1 MQTDMLIFQDINNG
15 FPEVVE
21 DGKSIKA
28 LEKTDNLAE
37 EEGGGAAFAGFLNE
51 QINTVLEGRTSLKQH
66 DENIKS
72 LDEEDIQDEGSNS
85 EINKK
90 KTCEGCFIFSVSG
103 FSNLETPVTDKSE
116 TIDLYENK
124 TEFADKI
131 ESVKFFESVDINDS
145 KTGVLIAQPDVEDT
159 DLAIKNNGVQ
169 ADRIKLDKT
178 GTDASEKANIKSI
191 NNPPELLHLKNGYEI
206 SPGEE
211 VLSEKNNG
219 VQADR
224 IKLDKTGT
232 DASEKANIKNITNS
246 PEVLHLNNGYEISSR
261 GKVLSETSRQSQAEA
276 GIDVAKKDI
285 ADQDQSI
292 KKHDQISL
300 QKKETPFTGLDE
312 RFDDK
317 SGSREGFNK
326 KAFLG
331 KLESKAAPV
340 QNGFNKAPLQAQE
353 GAGVNYASDVVPK
366 IVEQVFTQMQ
376 DLKDKD
382 SNISKIQVV
391 GENKETGHIFLKSH
405 FPEQPA
411 GAVKGDEPAQKPAA
425 TEVLSQVIDKAVLT
439 LRKGQ
444 NEMRISLKP
453 DSLGHLNLKIVT
465 DNHHVMV
472 KIMADTP
479 YVKELIENNLHHL
492 KGELSNHGLE
502 IDRFDV
508 LVAEDSYRNGGRE
521 GNNEFFKMKNRKN
534 ADRDSEDKVADEP
547 EAPAAIMKKERGTSL
562 VGVFA

>member
-1 MQTDMLIFQDINNG
+1 MQTDILIFQDINNG
-15 FPEVVE
+15 FSEVVE
-21 DGKSIKA
+21 NGKSIKA
-28 LEKTDNLAE
+28 LEKTGNLAE
-37 EEGGGAAFAGFLNE
+37 EEGAFLSAFAGLLNE

-72 LDEEDIQDEGSNS
+72 LDEEDIQDEENDS

-103 FSNLETPVTDKSE
+103 FSDLETPVTDKSE
-116 TIDLYENK
+116 TTDFGENK

-159 DLAIKNNGVQ
+159 DLAIKNNGAQ
-169 ADRIKLDKT
+169 ADRIKLDT
-178 GTDASEKANIKSI
+178 IGTDTSEKANIKII
-191 NNPPELLHLKNGYEI
+191 NNSPEVLYLKNGYEI

-211 VLSEKNNG
+211 
-219 VQADR
+219 
-224 IKLDKTGT
+224 
-232 DASEKANIKNITNS
+232 
-246 PEVLHLNNGYEISSR
+246 
-261 GKVLSETSRQSQAEA
+261 VLSETSRQSQAEA

-285 ADQDQSI
+285 ADKDQSI
-292 KKHDQISL
+292 KKTDQISF

-326 KAFLG
+326 KAFFG
-331 KLESKAAPV
+331 KLEPKAAPA

-353 GAGVNYASDVVPK
+353 GGGVNYASEAVPK
-366 IVEQVFTQMQ
+366 IAVPVFTPIQ
-376 DLKDKD
+376 DFKNKDL
-382 SNISKIQVV
+382 NISKIQVG
-391 GENKETGHIFLKSH
+391 GENKETGHISFKTH

-411 GAVKGDEPAQKPAA
+411 GAVKGGEPVQKPVA
-425 TEVLSQVIDKAVLT
+425 TEVLSQIIDKAVLT

-472 KIMADTP
+472 KIMADNP
-479 YVKELIENNLHHL
+479 HVKELIENNLHHL
-492 KGELSNHGLE
+492 KADLSSHGLE
-502 IDRFDV
+502 IDKFDV
-508 LVAEDSYRNGGRE
+508 FVADDSYRNGGKG

-534 ADRDSEDKVADEP
+534 AGRDSEDKVADEP
-547 EAPAAIMKKERGTSL
+547 EASAAIMEKESGTNL
-562 VGVFA
+562 VGVYA

>member
-159 DLAIKNNGVQ
+159 DLAI
-169 ADRIKLDKT
+169 
-178 GTDASEKANIKSI
+178 
-191 NNPPELLHLKNGYEI
+191 
-206 SPGEE
+206 
-211 VLSEKNNG
+211 KNNG